1 MEGGGDRRGAERARG
16 KKQRIKGTFRE
27 EEQRRTREGQ
37 HRPGRQRE
45 RLMRKHGWQPGSV
58 PHRSQSLLDL
68 PSGSSSSPCS
78 LVLFL
83 FGRQDLAAQPGLTS
97 DPRVSCLYPSGAAM
111 AGVSYHTWFEFPGSA
126 LHGLQS
132 QATPFLW
139 WPVKRS
145 VAPKKT
151 EETFELPSKEVC
163 PLGAPPRLSQACHL
177 QVTLLERA
185 SLLLEG
191 CCSPGFSGAARPPSP
206 DIPPATTVTIAT
218 GQTSFY

>member
-1 MEGGGDRRGAERARG
+1 
-16 KKQRIKGTFRE
+16 
-27 EEQRRTREGQ
+27 
-37 HRPGRQRE
+37 
-45 RLMRKHGWQPGSV
+45 MRKHGWQPGSV

-97 DPRVSCLYPSGAAM
+97 DPRVSCLCLSGAAM

-163 PLGAPPRLSQACHL
+163 PLGAPPRLSQARHL

-206 DIPPATTVTIAT
+206 DIPPPQLSPLPQAKLVFIDLAFLSKSL
-218 GQTSFY
+218 SFYVTEIYSERKPQITMRKKKKPVPPAIVTENWCRM